1 MEMKKAPLNVEKK
14 NSGNLIIAEAGL
26 LPKEM
31 IWDAMSGY
39 TLELVMKFRDRLSA
53 KCIGLKEKLNRNNR
67 CLGYATVGRSDA
79 FYIYVQK
86 KRLLID
92 VRVSNDRSEELGRKG
107 FEVKH
112 RNNYQG
118 RAGWLTGLLVP
129 HDTANLDVIVEL
141 AVEALQG

>member
-1 MEMKKAPLNVEKK
+1 M
-14 NSGNLIIAEAGL
+14 
-26 LPKEM
+26 
-31 IWDAMSGY
+31 
-39 TLELVMKFRDRLSA
+39 
-53 KCIGLKEKLNRNNR
+53 
-67 CLGYATVGRSDA
+67 
-79 FYIYVQK
+79 YVQK

-92 VRVSNDRSEELGRKG
+92 VRVSNDRSEELGSEG

-141 AVEALQG
+141 AVGALQG

>member
-1 MEMKKAPLNVEKK
+1 MKKTPLNVEKK
-14 NSGNLIIAEAGL
+14 NSGNMIIAQAGL

-39 TLELVMKFRDRLSA
+39 PLELVMELRDRLNA

-92 VRVSNDRSEELGRKG
+92 VRVPNDRSEELGRKG

-129 HDTANLDVIVEL
+129 HDTSNLDVIVEL